1 MRNLPGTRSH
11 DASSTRPVPLPRMML
26 AALGVVFGDLATSP
40 LYSLQEAFGAHG
52 VRPTPPNVVGVI
64 SLSFWALVGVVSLK
78 YVLLIMRAHNHGEGG
93 IMALLALARASL
105 LDRPRL
111 RWWVVMAGL
120 TGAALFFGDSV
131 ITPAVSVLSA
141 VEGLGL
147 AAPAMAPW
155 VLPLGVSILLGLFA
169 LQHYGSARVGV
180 LFGPIMLAWLLAAGT
195 LGFFAML
202 RQPQILAAMNPLHA
216 LEFFLRNGFAGF
228 TTLGATVLVLTGAEA
243 LYADMGHFGARPI
256 RLAWLAVALP
266 CLLLSYFGQG
276 AVLLQD
282 PGAAARPF
290 YRMVPGWA
298 LYPMIALATAATVIA
313 SQGVISGAY
322 SMVRS
327 AIQLGYLPRMRVRHT
342 SSRIRGQI
350 HLPAISALLLLL
362 VLAAV
367 LGFRT
372 SGALAAAFG
381 IAVSGTML
389 MTTALVVVVMRRVWH
404 WRWWAVVPLGAA
416 MLVVDLAFFGANLMK
431 LASGGWFPLAL
442 GLAMLVV
449 MTTWRRGREL
459 VFARVRGGGIPL
471 EDCLRSLAG
480 PAPARVPGTALFLT
494 ADPALAPQALL
505 HNLRHN
511 KVLHERN
518 VLLTVEVL
526 DAPRAR
532 PGERIELARVGQGFH
547 RVHARFGFAEQPDV
561 MQVLEECAAQGFD
574 LGQATFFTSREDIVA
589 GDRTGMARWRDHLFA
604 FLTRNALPVTSF
616 FRIPED
622 RLIEI
627 GRRVAI

>member
-1 MRNLPGTRSH
+1 
-11 DASSTRPVPLPRMML
+11 
-26 AALGVVFGDLATSP
+26 
-40 LYSLQEAFGAHG
+40 
-52 VRPTPPNVVGVI
+52 
-64 SLSFWALVGVVSLK
+64 VVS
-78 YVLLIMRAHNHGEGG
+78 
-93 IMALLALARASL
+93 
-105 LDRPRL
+105 
-111 RWWVVMAGL
+111 
-120 TGAALFFGDSV
+120 
-131 ITPAVSVLSA
+131 
-141 VEGLGL
+141 
-147 AAPAMAPW
+147 
-155 VLPLGVSILLGLFA
+155 
-169 LQHYGSARVGV
+169 
-180 LFGPIMLAWLLAAGT
+180 
-195 LGFFAML
+195 
-202 RQPQILAAMNPLHA
+202 
-216 LEFFLRNGFAGF
+216 
-228 TTLGATVLVLTGAEA
+228 
-243 LYADMGHFGARPI
+243 
-256 RLAWLAVALP
+256 
-266 CLLLSYFGQG
+266 
-276 AVLLQD
+276 
-282 PGAAARPF
+282 
-290 YRMVPGWA
+290 
-298 LYPMIALATAATVIA
+298 
-313 SQGVISGAY
+313 
-322 SMVRS
+322 
-327 AIQLGYLPRMRVRHT
+327 
-342 SSRIRGQI
+342 
-350 HLPAISALLLLL
+350 
-362 VLAAV
+362 
-367 LGFRT
+367 
-372 SGALAAAFG
+372 
-381 IAVSGTML
+381 
-389 MTTALVVVVMRRVWH
+389 
-404 WRWWAVVPLGAA
+404 LGAA

-518 VLLTVEVL
+518 VLLTVEML

-532 PGERIELARVGQGFH
+532 PGERVELARVGQGFH